1 MSRVGRAPIAIP
13 KGVQVAIQ
21 DQNVK
26 IKGPKGELSWDVPEA
41 ITPSRKGETLVVA
54 RDSEDRS
61 VRALH
66 GLSRALLN
74 NMVSGV
80 TKGFTKTL
88 ELEGVGYR
96 VQQSGQGVTMTLGFS
111 HPVEVAPEP
120 GITFRVEGNTR
131 LHIDGIDKQ
140 QVGAVAAR
148 LRAVRPP
155 NVYSGK
161 GIHYLGE
168 VIRRKAGKASGRKR

>member
-13 KGVQVAIQ
+13 KGVQVAIKERE
-21 DQNVK
+21 VK
-26 IKGPKGELSWDVPEA
+26 IKGPKGELVWTVPDP
-41 ITPSRKGETLVVA
+41 ITPSQGDGKLVVE
-54 RDSEDRS
+54 RSSEDRS

-74 NMVSGV
+74 NMVMGV
-80 TKGFTKTL
+80 TKGFAKTL

-96 VQQSGQGVTMTLGFS
+96 VQQTGQGVTMTLGFS
-111 HPVEVAPEP
+111 HPVEVAPEQ
-120 GITFRVEGNTR
+120 GVTFRVEGNTR
-131 LHIDGIDKQ
+131 LHIEGIDKQ

-148 LRAVRPP
+148 LRSVRPP

-168 VIRRKAGKASGRKR
+168 TIRRKAGKAGGRKK

>member
-13 KGVQVAIQ
+13 KGVQVAIK
-21 DQNVK
+21 DQEVK
-26 IKGPKGELSWDVPEA
+26 IKGPKGELSWEVPGE
-41 ITPSRKGETLVVA
+41 ITPSQEDGKLLVQ
-54 RDSEDRS
+54 RGSEDRS

-74 NMVSGV
+74 NMVTGV
-80 TKGFTKTL
+80 SQGFTKTL

-120 GITFRVEGNTR
+120 GVTFRVEGNTR

-140 QVGAVAAR
+140 KVGAVAAR
-148 LRAVRPP
+148 LRSIRPP

-168 VIRRKAGKASGRKR
+168 NIRRKAGKASGRKK